1 MVYRMPVYE
10 DIHDETYPILHLVI
24 DHRRKKY
31 VVLLETSDGEYIY
44 IPASKIKNI
53 CEKIAGFE
61 KKAYSEASGDQVDVI
76 VEEALGLERI
86 EYIEE

>member
-1 MVYRMPVYE
+1 MPAYE

-44 IPASKIKNI
+44 IPASKIKNVY
-53 CEKIAGFE
+53 EKIAGIE
-61 KKAYSEASGDQVDVI
+61 KKAYSEATGDLVDVI

-86 EYIEE
+86 EYVEE

>member
-44 IPASKIKNI
+44 IPSSKIKNI
-53 CEKIAGFE
+53 CEKIAGIE
-61 KKAYSEASGDQVDVI
+61 KKAYTEASGDQVDVI

-86 EYIEE
+86 EYVEE